1 MTVIK
6 NKELYEALLKAGAST
21 DKAASAAMSVLAP
34 DHNEIKQKFI
44 ELKKGMTFLKLAVL
58 FIIVLETIQY

>member
-6 NKELYEALLKAGAST
+6 NKELYEALLEAGASS
-21 DKAASAAMSVLAP
+21 DKAASAAMSLAP

-58 FIIVLETIQY
+58 FIIVLETIQH